1 MRGDPTPTMHTCD
14 NGHTTDNLRTHELRI
29 TDTRLGIN
37 GHTKRMYLKLRT
49 LAAEL
54 GTTERT
60 LRRAVEQGLLRAH
73 RPSSRKLT
81 MPLAERAY
89 LRRAWP
95 LLRQLRTVFRT
106 EPSVSLAVLFGS
118 QARGDVHRESDVDV
132 LVALRHDADVRAL
145 ASRLSER
152 LERRVQLVTL
162 DEAERKPRLLTE
174 VLRDGRVLVDRDGV
188 WRRLLRSSGRVA
200 RAAQRESDRVER
212 EFAAIQR

>member
-1 MRGDPTPTMHTCD
+1 
-14 NGHTTDNLRTHELRI
+14 
-29 TDTRLGIN
+29 
-37 GHTKRMYLKLRT
+37 
-49 LAAEL
+49 
-54 GTTERT
+54 
-60 LRRAVEQGLLRAH
+60 
-73 RPSSRKLT
+73 